1 MGGWLGPMPAPMP
14 PMTMGEPDMDDNP
27 MLSAMLSG
35 VGSRP
40 DMQNPYAT
48 LPGESQHVFD
58 GIGVADPQMGLQE
71 MLKLLMLAQAGVA
84 PGSPVTS
91 SSGLVSDPPSNP
103 MAGFSPPG
111 GGVGFGMY

>member
-1 MGGWLGPMPAPMP
+1 
-14 PMTMGEPDMDDNP
+14 MDDNP
-27 MLSAMLSG
+27 MLSALLSG